1 MEHNSARS
9 HNRADESEDLHE
21 LHNKREHLYG
31 RQHLL
36 NLTGT
41 GSHTAGEFR
50 KDATEAVQQ
59 HGAGE
64 DDSGEDNKGEENLR
78 ALEVSQLRE
87 AMQRTCKE
95 QDAHQGELQQMQ
107 IGPVN
112 SEPGNFESGP

>member
-36 NLTGT
+36 NLTG
-41 GSHTAGEFR
+41 EFR

-64 DDSGEDNKGEENLR
+64 DDSGEDNKGEENSVR

-107 IGPVN
+107 ALKSAGQRQTPGPVIN
-112 SEPGNFESGP
+112 GDSA